1 MNSVLPDKRVKNRYK
16 CCTVPNLSCLI
27 SVSQPTYKAKRA
39 CHHGHARYQAK
50 YSDRYHFSFT
60 AFIAAKVGLSTKFER
75 QIALASRN
83 CKYLYGTA
91 AYHLQRPR
99 LSDKTVLPVCDDESV
114 QMSYFRL
121 VAWMRS
127 ACHSN
132 QHLAIAYWP
141 VQRLY

>member
-1 MNSVLPDKRVKNRYK
+1 MNCLLPGKRVKNRHK
-16 CCTVPNLSCLI
+16 KSTASNLNCLI
-27 SVSQPTYKAKRA
+27 SVSQPIHKAKRGGY
-39 CHHGHARYQAK
+39 HSHARYQAK

-121 VAWMRS
+121 VA
-127 ACHSN
+127 
-132 QHLAIAYWP
+132 
-141 VQRLY
+141 